1 MVSRTSNRRLLLL
14 TVVAA
19 GLGFAGGGAAW
30 VLIHLI
36 TLITNAALFHQFATD
51 ARPLTELHPGWP
63 LFAAAAGGAVL
74 ISLLARWA
82 PLIRGHGI
90 PEAMEAVLT
99 KQSRIAPR
107 TAIAKPISAAIAIGT
122 GAPFGA
128 EGPIIVTGGSIGSLL
143 GQVIRVSPSE
153 RKILLAAGAAAG
165 MSATFGAPLAAVVL
179 AIELLL
185 FEFSV
190 RAFVPLVVATSI
202 AAGMHSALFSEGPLF
217 QVPVHDYAGLQVL
230 PAFILLGL
238 ACGVLAI
245 VISRGLFA
253 VEDLYRKLPVSE
265 FWHPVIGAVG
275 FSAVGLAVPRALGVG
290 YDAIGD
296 VLDARLALG
305 TVAALAIG
313 KLVAWW
319 LALGSGTSGG
329 TLAPI
334 LLISASFGT
343 LIGAGI
349 NQVLPGPDVALGAYA
364 IVAMAAT
371 FGASTQATF
380 TAIVFVFELTR
391 DYDIMLPLMLATVIA
406 DLVYSSVNEDS
417 LMTEKLRRRGLHVGR
432 HYGVDPFTSARV
444 SDIMTDAVDTLP
456 ATATVG
462 EVRARFA
469 AGGHGAYPILDHSQL
484 VGIVARGDLLR
495 DHCEDDERLIDHAS
509 TQVLTVT
516 SADRAQT
523 ALRVMVDE
531 CVEHVPV
538 VDDGVLVGICTR
550 TDLLKV
556 RRRQYE
562 LERPQDRLAARSNG
576 SGSTHRRRFP
586 LSLLRVTRAG
596 RSSMPDPSEDEA
608 HGGADKHDR
617 GQPAVGDPNQP

>member
-1 MVSRTSNRRLLLL
+1 MIGRTPTQRLVLL
-14 TVVAA
+14 TALATV
-19 GLGFAGGGAAW
+19 LGFAGGGAAW
-30 VLIHLI
+30 VLLHLI
-36 TLITNAALFHQFATD
+36 TLITNLALFHDLAID
-51 ARPLTELHPGWP
+51 ARSLTELDVGWP
-63 LFAAAAGGAVL
+63 LFAAATAGAL
-74 ISLLARWA
+74 AISLLARWA

-99 KQSRIAPR
+99 KQSRVAPR

-190 RAFVPLVVATSI
+190 RAFVPLVVAT
-202 AAGMHSALFSEGPLF
+202 AVAGGMHSALFGEGPLF
-217 QVPVHDYAGLQVL
+217 RVPVHDYAGLDVL
-230 PAFILLGL
+230 PAFVLLGM

-245 VISRGLFA
+245 VVTGGLFA
-253 VEDLYRKLPVSE
+253 IEDRYRRLPIGE

-275 FSAVGLAVPRALGVG
+275 FAAVGLLVPRALGVG

-296 VLDARLALG
+296 VLDAELAVG
-305 TVAALAIG
+305 TVAALAAG

-334 LLISASFGT
+334 LLVSASFGT
-343 LIGAGI
+343 VVGDGL
-349 NQVLPGPDVALGAYA
+349 NRLLPGPDVALGAFA
-364 IVAMAAT
+364 VVAMAAT
-371 FGASTQATF
+371 FGAATQATF

-391 DYDIMLPLMLATVIA
+391 DYDVILPLMLATVLA
-406 DLVYSSVNEDS
+406 DLVYSAVNDDS

-444 SDIMTDAVDTLP
+444 ADIMTATVQTLP
-456 ATATVG
+456 ATTTVG
-462 EVRARFA
+462 EARARFV
-469 AGGHGAYPILDHSQL
+469 AGGHGAYPILDGHRL
-484 VGIVARGDLLR
+484 VGIAARGDLLR
-495 DHCEDDERLIDHAS
+495 ADCEDDDRLVDHAS
-509 TQVLTVT
+509 SEVIT
-516 SADRAQT
+516 AGADDRAQT
-523 ALRVMVDE
+523 ALRIMVDE
-531 CVEHVPV
+531 AIEHVPV
-538 VDDGVLVGICTR
+538 VEGGRLVGICTR
-550 TDLLKV
+550 SDLLKV

-562 LERPQDRLAARSNG
+562 LERPQDGLAARATG
-576 SGSTHRRRFP
+576 HALLRRLRSRFP
-586 LSLLRVTRAG
+586 RLWRRPATPANAG
-596 RSSMPDPSEDEA
+596 EHQHR
-608 HGGADKHDR
+608 
-617 GQPAVGDPNQP
+617 

>member
-1 MVSRTSNRRLLLL
+1 MIMRTSTRRLTLL
-14 TVVAA
+14 TALATVL
-19 GLGFAGGGAAW
+19 GLAGGGAAW

-36 TLITNAALFHQFATD
+36 ELLTNAALFH
-51 ARPLTELHPGWP
+51 ELSVEGRSLGELDPGWS
-63 LFAAAAGGAVL
+63 LFAAAVVGAII
-74 ISLLARWA
+74 ISCLAKWA
-82 PLIRGHGI
+82 PVIRGHGI

-143 GQVIRVSPSE
+143 GQVLPVTPSE

-202 AAGMHSALFSEGPLF
+202 AGGMHSALFGDGPLF
-217 QVPVHDYAGLQVL
+217 QLPAHDFAGLDVL
-230 PAFILLGL
+230 PAFVLLGV

-245 VISRGLFA
+245 VISRGLFL
-253 VEDLYRKLPVSE
+253 VEDLYRRLPIGE
-265 FWHPVIGAVG
+265 FWHPAIGAVG
-275 FSAVGLAVPRALGVG
+275 FATVGLFVPRALGVG

-296 VLDARLALG
+296 VLNARLAVG
-305 TVAALAIG
+305 TVAALAAG

-343 LIGAGI
+343 VVGDGL
-349 NQVLPGPDVALGAYA
+349 NHVLPGPDIGIGAFA
-364 IVAMAAT
+364 VVAMAAT
-371 FGASTQATF
+371 FGAATQATF

-391 DYDIMLPLMLATVIA
+391 DYDVILPLMLASVLA
-406 DLVYSSVNEDS
+406 DLVYSAVNRDS
-417 LMTEKLRRRGLHVGR
+417 LMTEKLRRRGLHIGR
-432 HYGVDPFTSARV
+432 HYGVDPFTHARV
-444 SDIMTDAVDTLP
+444 SEIMTTAVETFAHTASFGDA
-456 ATATVG
+456 
-462 EVRARFA
+462 RARFA
-469 AGGHGAYPILDHSQL
+469 AGRHGAYPIVERGRL
-484 VGIVARGDLLR
+484 VGIVARGDVLR
-495 DHCEDDERLIDHAS
+495 DDCDDDQSLVDHAPS
-509 TQVLTVT
+509 QVVTVAPSDT
-516 SADRAQT
+516 AQT
-523 ALRVMVDE
+523 ALRIMVDE
-531 CVEHVPV
+531 HIEHVPV
-538 VDDGVLVGICTR
+538 VDHDRRLVGICTR

-556 RRRQYE
+556 RRRQLE
-562 LERPQDRLAARSNG
+562 LERLQDGVAARLNG
-576 SGSTHRRRFP
+576 SRRNRSRKETST
-586 LSLLRVTRAG
+586 
-596 RSSMPDPSEDEA
+596 
-608 HGGADKHDR
+608 
-617 GQPAVGDPNQP
+617 